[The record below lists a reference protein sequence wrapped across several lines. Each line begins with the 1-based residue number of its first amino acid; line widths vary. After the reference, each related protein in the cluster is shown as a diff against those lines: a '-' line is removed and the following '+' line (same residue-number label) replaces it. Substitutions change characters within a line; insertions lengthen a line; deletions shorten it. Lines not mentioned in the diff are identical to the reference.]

1 MTAVTDQT
9 RSLIAQSKSLPPKNL
24 KLSDIQQLPRFQKR
38 TASSTENKATR
49 TAISEKKAEV
59 VSKLIADL
67 KSNPKHHSEPVTVCK
82 VGDELILVDGH
93 HRYQSYGAA
102 RRDTVPARVLEC
114 SESEAHM
121 LATMLNTY
129 NSTIPVGREERSE
142 MVWREVARLHDGI
155 KWPDKL
161 SSRKMADLVGLSTKT
176 VDRMVVARKKHG
188 EDAVGLTWKQARRD
202 TQERHYSSE
211 ERLVGWLT
219 TLDKINAESDHEIEV
234 LIELIRAWKQEYCSK
249 EELAER
255 FVPLLEDPEALHR
268 RLMASLREF

>member
-9 RSLIAQSKSLPPKNL
+9 RSLIAQSKSLPPENL
-24 KLSDIQQLPRFQKR
+24 KLSDIQQRSDFQKR
-38 TASSTENKATR
+38 SASTENKATR
-49 TAISEKKAEV
+49 SAIREKEAEV

-67 KSNPKHHSEPVTVCK
+67 KASPKHQSEPVTVCK
-82 VGDELILVDGH
+82 VDGELILVDGH
-93 HRYQSYGAA
+93 HRYQSYAA
-102 RRDTVPARVLEC
+102 AQRDTIPARVLGC

-129 NSTIPVGREERSE
+129 NSTIPVGKEERHQ
-142 MVWREVARLHDGI
+142 MVWREVTRLHDGVE
-155 KWPDKL
+155 WSGNL
-161 SSRKMADLVGLSTKT
+161 SARKMADLTGLSPKT
-176 VDRMVVARKKHG
+176 LDRMVVARKKHG
-188 EDAVGLTWKQARRD
+188 EDAVRLTWKQARRD
-202 TQERHYSSE
+202 TQERCYSSE